1 MKILEGDIVE
11 TLVDKNEFKAGS
23 KGLVVWIYEGHNAC
37 TVEVWDETNYPC
49 GVKDYDFSE
58 LKLIERDRKLYNWI
72 TYIIWKFKKETL

>member
-23 KGLVVWIYEGHNAC
+23 KGLVVWIFAGHNAC

-49 GVKDYDFSE
+49 GVEDYDFSE
-58 LKLIERDRKLYNWI
+58 LKLIERDRKLYN
-72 TYIIWKFKKETL
+72 